1 VKLDR
6 LCTLEI
12 AYSGAF
18 HVVRPYGNE
27 SGAGWG
33 RGEGVVSGDRLA
45 GTVEWSNHPSRRGDG
60 TMLPNARGVIT
71 TEDGAEV
78 LFELT
83 GRTVFIDREGEEVGR
98 QLVMLLLESEA
109 DDYRWLNNTVC
120 ICEGRYDPTAAAAH
134 GRFTCPTG
142 TPTAPAGHVRCPV
155 VPAGPSRLGER
166 GGHAV

>member
-1 VKLDR
+1 MWRVKLDR

-98 QLVMLLLESEA
+98 QLVRLLLESEA

-134 GRFTCPTG
+134 IEVFICSSE
-142 TPTAPAGHVRCPV
+142 V
-155 VPAGPSRLGER
+155 
-166 GGHAV
+166 